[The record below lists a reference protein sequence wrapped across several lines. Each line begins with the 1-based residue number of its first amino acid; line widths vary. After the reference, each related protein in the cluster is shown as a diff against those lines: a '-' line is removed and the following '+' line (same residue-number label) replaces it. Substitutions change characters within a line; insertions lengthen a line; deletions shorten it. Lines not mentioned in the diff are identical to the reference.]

1 MKPLMIFGV
10 VVLVALVLCGGCA
23 ITGYQGYNKTIRM
36 DEAVKNRWSEVDNQL
51 QRRYDLIPNLEATVK
66 GTAKQEKD
74 VFLGIANARKAYF
87 QADTVND
94 KARAASQM
102 ETALSR
108 LLFLKETYPELK
120 SNQAFL
126 KLQDQLEGTEN
137 RLTVARQNYNEAVQ
151 YLNASIRTF
160 PGNLWA
166 RLAAVHEAEYFK
178 IDQAARTA
186 PKVDFSDTRPLE
198 NIEKPNGSS
207 TKSGNGSDNLD
218 KSIGQ

>member
-23 ITGYQGYNKTIRM
+23 MMGYQGYNNAIRM

-87 QADTVND
+87 QADNVND

-108 LLFLKETYPELK
+108 LLFLQETYPELK

-137 RLTVARQNYNEAVQ
+137 RLTVARENYNEAVQ
-151 YLNASIRTF
+151 NSEYLYPDLPRQLVGPARRGSRSRVFQDRSGGPHGAESRFLRQASR
-160 PGNLWA
+160 
-166 RLAAVHEAEYFK
+166 
-178 IDQAARTA
+178 
-186 PKVDFSDTRPLE
+186 
-198 NIEKPNGSS
+198 
-207 TKSGNGSDNLD
+207 
-218 KSIGQ
+218 